1 MAEITSL
8 STLTKTSVDSND
20 FLLVANSST
29 KAAKKLQLQ
38 TLFPAVSTGGTSS
51 ETIYTSATLTNKN
64 QIVFKGIKSGDTGL
78 LTVATSSSN
87 IVLTVLEAGIDLS
100 LCNNAISGFLTGVD
114 FSGTVTGECGV
125 TNGGTGLSTISKG
138 QLLYASADNVIAAT
152 TAMSTNGQLLIG
164 NATNGYPS
172 VATLAAGSGNL
183 TIVNGPG
190 TITLDANLSSLSAN
204 LDTGSYNIDLNTNY
218 ISDDG
223 SDRGLYVHT
232 NGKVI
237 LNDSGSTLT
246 TADATG
252 QLNIQGTTTTAI
264 KIGNS
269 GAYQTNYDI
278 VGTNSA
284 SGTNAANLR
293 IFAATSGGG
302 DKTGGDLLLFAGAGT
317 GSGAGGALSLSAGD
331 AASGTPGSVLLKTYT
346 TGGSETTAIT
356 VDSSQDVSVE
366 VGNLFVKAKPIYA
379 RASATAAF
387 IQYQG
392 APATTDD
399 GTTAISASNILTG
412 IVECTP
418 TADRS
423 KATDTATNLI
433 NSLSLTADND
443 SFDFSLISLA
453 TDGTSDITITAGTG
467 VTLIGNMKVK
477 SQDDAD
483 DAGYAG
489 VGRFRI
495 RRTGSSSVR
504 MYRIA

>member
-8 STLTKTSVDSND
+8 STLSKTSVAATD

-78 LTVATSSSN
+78 LTVATSSNN
-87 IVLTVLEAGIDLS
+87 IELTVLEAGIDLS
-100 LCNNAISGFLTGVD
+100 LCNNATSGFLTGID

-172 VATLAAGSGNL
+172 VATLTQGANM
-183 TIVNGPG
+183 TITNGAG
-190 TITLDANLSSLSAN
+190 TITLAASLSSLAAN

-331 AASGTPGSVLLKTYT
+331 AASGTPGSVLLRTYT
-346 TGGSETTAIT
+346 TGGSDTTALT
-356 VDSSQDVSVE
+356 VDSNQDVTVNAGSLIIT
-366 VGNLFVKAKPIYA
+366 G
-379 RASATAAF
+379 ATE
-387 IQYQG
+387 
-392 APATTDD
+392 
-399 GTTAISASNILTG
+399 G
-412 IVECTP
+412 IVHTNSG
-418 TADRS
+418 TVTQ
-423 KATDTATNLI
+423 ATDHT
-433 NSLSLTADND
+433 
-443 SFDFSLISLA
+443 
-453 TDGTSDITITAGTG
+453 TG
-467 VTLIGNMKVK
+467 VTLNATSGIIQLAAVALNAATNAEFTFTNSTIQADSVILLTV
-477 SQDDAD
+477 QDENTTNNAQLTAAVHTI
-483 DAGYAG
+483 AGGSCKITIHNPAA
-489 VGRFRI
+489 
-495 RRTGSSSVR
+495 TGATSTTASKIHFLVINNSV
-504 MYRIA
+504 

>member
-8 STLTKTSVDSND
+8 STLSKTSVASTD

-38 TLFPAVSTGGTSS
+38 TLFPAVSTAGTSS

-78 LTVATSSSN
+78 LTVATSSNN
-87 IVLTVLEAGIDLS
+87 IELTVLEAGIDLS
-100 LCNNAISGFLTGVD
+100 LCNNTTSGFLTGVD

-172 VATLAAGSGNL
+172 VATLTQGANM
-183 TIVNGPG
+183 TITNGAG
-190 TITLDANLSSLSAN
+190 TITLEASLSSLAAN

-223 SDRGLYVHT
+223 SDRGIYVHT

-237 LNDSGSTLT
+237 LNDSGSSLT
-246 TADATG
+246 TGDATG

-264 KIGNS
+264 TIGNS
-269 GAYQTNYDI
+269 GAYQANYDI
-278 VGTNSA
+278 KTTTSA
-284 SGTNAANLR
+284 SGTNGAKLQIYAGT
-293 IFAATSGGG
+293 AGGG
-302 DKTGGDLLLFAGAGT
+302 DKTGGTLSLFAGDGT
-317 GSGAGGALSLSAGD
+317 GSGAGGDIRILAGD
-331 AASGTPGSVLLKTYT
+331 AASGTPGSVLLRTYT
-346 TGGSETTAIT
+346 TGGGVVTGLT
-356 VDSSQDVSVE
+356 VDSSQDVTVNT
-366 VGNLFVKAKPIYA
+366 GNLFVSAKPIYA
-379 RASATAAF
+379 RASSTAAF

-392 APATTDD
+392 AEATTDD
-399 GTTAISASNILTG
+399 GTTAISAANILTG
-412 IVECTP
+412 IVKCTP

-423 KATDTATNLI
+423 KATDTASNLI
-433 NSLSLTADND
+433 SGLSLTADND

-453 TDGTSDITITAGTG
+453 TDGTSDITLTGGTG
-467 VTLIGNMKVK
+467 VTLVGNMKVK

-495 RRTGSSSVR
+495 RRTGSSAVT

>member
-8 STLTKTSVDSND
+8 STLSKTSVAATD

-38 TLFPAVSTGGTSS
+38 TLFPAVSTAGTSS

-78 LTVATSSSN
+78 LTVATSSNN
-87 IVLTVLEAGIDLS
+87 IELTVLEAGIDLS
-100 LCNNAISGFLTGVD
+100 LCNNTTSGFLTGVD

-172 VATLAAGSGNL
+172 VATLTAGSNM
-183 TIVNGPG
+183 TIVNGAG
-190 TITLDANLSSLSAN
+190 TIELRASLSSLAAN

-223 SDRGLYVHT
+223 SDRGIYVHT

-264 KIGNS
+264 TIGNS
-269 GAYQTNYDI
+269 GAYQVNYDI
-278 VGTNSA
+278 TTTTSG
-284 SGTNAANLR
+284 SGTNGAKLNIYAGT
-293 IFAATSGGG
+293 AGGG
-302 DKTGGDLLLFAGAGT
+302 DK
-317 GSGAGGALSLSAGD
+317 AGGALALFGGTATGTGAGGNVDLLAGD
-331 AASGTPGSVLLKTYT
+331 SASGTPGSVLLRTYT
-346 TGGSETTAIT
+346 TGGSATTAVT
-356 VDSSQDVSVE
+356 VDSNQDVTVNAGSLIIA
-366 VGNLFVKAKPIYA
+366 G
-379 RASATAAF
+379 ATE
-387 IQYQG
+387 
-392 APATTDD
+392 
-399 GTTAISASNILTG
+399 G
-412 IVECTP
+412 IVHTNSG
-418 TADRS
+418 TVTQ
-423 KATDTATNLI
+423 ATDHT
-433 NSLSLTADND
+433 
-443 SFDFSLISLA
+443 
-453 TDGTSDITITAGTG
+453 TG
-467 VTLIGNMKVK
+467 VTLNATSGIIQLAAVALNAATNAEFTFTNSTIQADSVILLTV
-477 SQDDAD
+477 QDENTTNNAQLTAAVHTI
-483 DAGYAG
+483 AGGSCKITIHNPAA
-489 VGRFRI
+489 
-495 RRTGSSSVR
+495 TGATSTTASKIHFLVINNSV
-504 MYRIA
+504 

>member
-8 STLTKTSVDSND
+8 STLSKTSVASTD

-38 TLFPAVSTGGTSS
+38 TLFPAVSTAGTSS

-78 LTVATSSSN
+78 LTVATSSNN
-87 IVLTVLEAGIDLS
+87 IELTVLEAGIDLS
-100 LCNNAISGFLTGVD
+100 LCNNTTSGFLTGVD

-172 VATLAAGSGNL
+172 VATLTAGSNM
-183 TIVNGPG
+183 TIVNGAG
-190 TITLDANLSSLSAN
+190 TIELRASLSSLAAN

-223 SDRGLYVHT
+223 SDRGIYVHT

-264 KIGNS
+264 TIGNS
-269 GAYQTNYDI
+269 GAYQVNYDI
-278 VGTNSA
+278 TTTTSG
-284 SGTNAANLR
+284 SGTNGAKLNIYAGT
-293 IFAATSGGG
+293 AGGG
-302 DKTGGDLLLFAGAGT
+302 DK
-317 GSGAGGALSLSAGD
+317 AGGALALFGGTATGTGAGGNVDLLAGD
-331 AASGTPGSVLLKTYT
+331 SASGTPGSVLLRTYT
-346 TGGSETTAIT
+346 TGGSATTAVT
-356 VDSSQDVSVE
+356 VDSNQDVTVNAGSLIIA
-366 VGNLFVKAKPIYA
+366 G
-379 RASATAAF
+379 ATE
-387 IQYQG
+387 
-392 APATTDD
+392 
-399 GTTAISASNILTG
+399 G
-412 IVECTP
+412 IVHTNSG
-418 TADRS
+418 TVTQ
-423 KATDTATNLI
+423 ATDHT
-433 NSLSLTADND
+433 
-443 SFDFSLISLA
+443 
-453 TDGTSDITITAGTG
+453 TG
-467 VTLIGNMKVK
+467 VTLNATSGIIQLAAVALNAATNAEFTFTNSTIQADSVILLTV
-477 SQDDAD
+477 QDENTTNNAQLTAAVHTID
-483 DAGYAG
+483 DGSCKITIHNPAA
-489 VGRFRI
+489 
-495 RRTGSSSVR
+495 TGATSTTASKIHFLVINNSV
-504 MYRIA
+504 

>member
-8 STLTKTSVDSND
+8 STLSKTSVAATD

-78 LTVATSSSN
+78 LTVATSSNN
-87 IVLTVLEAGIDLS
+87 IELTVLEAGIDLS
-100 LCNNAISGFLTGVD
+100 LCNNATSGFLTGID

-152 TAMSTNGQLLIG
+152 TAMSTDGQLLIG
-164 NATNGYPS
+164 HTANGYPS
-172 VATLAAGSGNL
+172 VATLTAGSNM
-183 TIVNGPG
+183 TVTNGG
-190 TITLDANLSSLSAN
+190 GSITLAASLSSLAAN

-331 AASGTPGSVLLKTYT
+331 AASGTPGSVLLRTYT
-346 TGGSETTAIT
+346 TGGSDTTALT
-356 VDSSQDVSVE
+356 VDSNQDVTVNAGSLIIT
-366 VGNLFVKAKPIYA
+366 G
-379 RASATAAF
+379 ATE
-387 IQYQG
+387 
-392 APATTDD
+392 
-399 GTTAISASNILTG
+399 G
-412 IVECTP
+412 IVHTNSG
-418 TADRS
+418 TVTQ
-423 KATDTATNLI
+423 ATDHT
-433 NSLSLTADND
+433 
-443 SFDFSLISLA
+443 
-453 TDGTSDITITAGTG
+453 TG
-467 VTLIGNMKVK
+467 VTLNATSGIIQLAAVALNAATNAEFTFTNSTIQADSVILLTV
-477 SQDDAD
+477 QDENTTNNAQLTAAVHTI
-483 DAGYAG
+483 AGGSCKITIHNPAA
-489 VGRFRI
+489 
-495 RRTGSSSVR
+495 TGATSTTASKIHFLVINNSV
-504 MYRIA
+504 

>member
-8 STLTKTSVDSND
+8 TTLSKTNVAATD

-29 KAAKKLQLQ
+29 RAAKKLQLQ
-38 TLFPAVSTGGTSS
+38 TLFPAVSTLGVSS
-51 ETIYTSATLTNKN
+51 ETLYTSATLTNKN
-64 QIVFKGIKSGDTGL
+64 QIVFKGLKSADAKV
-78 LTVATSSSN
+78 TVTTASN
-87 IVLTVLEAGIDLS
+87 NLVITLVEAQIDLS
-100 LCNNAISGFLTGVD
+100 NCNNTSSGFLTTINNSNW
-114 FSGTVTGECGV
+114 SGADLAVV
-125 TNGGTGLSTISKG
+125 NGGTGLSTIAKG
-138 QLLYASADNVIAAT
+138 AILYASDTDTLAAS

-172 VATLAAGSGNL
+172 VATLTAGSN
-183 TIVNGPG
+183 I
-190 TITLDANLSSLSAN
+190 TITNGAGSIEIEASLASLAAN
-204 LDTGSYNIDLNTNY
+204 LDTGSFNIDLNTNY

-223 SDRGLYVHT
+223 SDRGIYVHT

-246 TADATG
+246 TGDATG

-269 GAYQTNYDI
+269 GAYQANYDI
-278 VGTNSA
+278 IGTNSA
-284 SGTNAANLR
+284 SGTDAAKLR

-302 DKTGGDLLLFAGAGT
+302 DQAGGNLELYAGAGT
-317 GSGAGGALSLSAGD
+317 GSGAGGGVRIIAGD
-331 AASGTPGSVLLKTYT
+331 AATGSAGDILFRTYT
-346 TGGSETTAIT
+346 SGGTLTTAMT
-356 VDSSQDVSVE
+356 VSNDQDVSVDNGRLIVQSE
-366 VGNLFVKAKPIYA
+366 AIYA
-379 RASATAAF
+379 RASATVPF
-387 IQYQG
+387 IQEQG

-399 GTTAISASNILTG
+399 GTTAISAANIATG
-412 IVECTP
+412 IITCTP

-423 KATDTATNLI
+423 KATDTAANLI
-433 NSLSLTADND
+433 SGLTLTADND

-453 TDGTSDITITAGTG
+453 TDGTSDITITGGTG
-467 VTLIGNMKVK
+467 VTLVGNMIVK

-489 VGRFRI
+489 VGRFRV
-495 RRTGSSSVR
+495 RRTGASAVT